1 VRIISSSSLDVRDT
15 GAVEVVFLMVA
26 GAGLARVEVAVVVIG
41 LRMAATVAGRFG
53 MVDDARVLG
62 GDGLEG
68 ARDDAVERAATV
80 GSRLVIRGA
89 MLVVL
94 VVVREGGTPGVF
106 FDAKLTAERARAI
119 GRAGAGVDREDDAAV
134 GTVRV
139 PEVPATAVVRDVDG
153 TGTVG
158 LAAVVVVVFVLVS
171 GRRAGAVVVG
181 AAGAFD
187 DTVAD
192 RVRVMAPERDDVVV
206 LDAVAGVRTG
216 GGVGGGV
223 TRDSE
228 PVHTTSASD
237 MSRYTTSKAYSRWVS
252 TLEEHQSRRSIAPI
266 QRRCPSSVVETRR
279 SGAWMRSS

>member
-1 VRIISSSSLDVRDT
+1 
-15 GAVEVVFLMVA
+15 MVA
-26 GAGLARVEVAVVVIG
+26 GAGLARVVVVVVVTG

-53 MVDDARVLG
+53 IVDDARVLG

-80 GSRLVIRGA
+80 GSRLVTRGA
-89 MLVVL
+89 MVVVAA
-94 VVVREGGTPGVF
+94 VVVREAGTPGVF
-106 FDAKLTAERARAI
+106 FGAKLTAERARAI
-119 GRAGAGVDREDDAAV
+119 SRAGAGVDREDDAAV

-139 PEVPATAVVRDVDG
+139 PEVPATVVVRDVDG

-158 LAAVVVVVFVLVS
+158 LAIVVVVVFVLVC

-192 RVRVMAPERDDVVV
+192 RVRVMAPERDDVVG
-206 LDAVAGVRTG
+206 LDAGAGVRTG

-228 PVHTTSASD
+228 PVHTASTSD
-237 MSRYTTSKAYSRWVS
+237 MSRYTTSKAYSRWVP
-252 TLEEHQSRRSIAPI
+252 TLEEHKSRRSIAPI

-279 SGAWMRSS
+279 SGAYLKSS